1 MGGRIFN
8 PLQCSCEAL
17 YPEIGLGC
25 KATVLPTVTN
35 FNLNSPPP
43 PSPLGC
49 KLNLFLVF
57 DLRNQEE
64 KASTAQRNLLEAD
77 LEELPCL
84 ILVVVDSF
92 SWKFRNHSGKW
103 ACLIFGEDIS
113 WSAHIAD
120 VGCFT
125 LLSLTQEY
133 ASFYQTHSPIWRES
147 SPVPSQPSFILLMAE
162 YVVPV
167 TYYFRWMALHLGFCF
182 LASRRLAREKVAL
195 LECIW
200 TDRLKSKFSF

>member
-1 MGGRIFN
+1 MSPATSSRHCPACVVFALQPTTPSASEVCFPQSDVSSRDLPKGEQKPERQWRRLWDRSGLQSDCSAYCDKLQLRQV
-8 PLQCSCEAL
+8 PL
-17 YPEIGLGC
+17 P
-25 KATVLPTVTN
+25 LPP
-35 FNLNSPPP
+35 L
-43 PSPLGC
+43 SPLGC
-49 KLNLFLVF
+49 KLNSFLVF
-57 DLRNQEE
+57 NLRNQEE
-64 KASTAQRNLLEAD
+64 KASTAQRSLLEAD

-103 ACLIFGEDIS
+103 ACLIFGKDIS

-147 SPVPSQPSFILLMAE
+147 TPAPS
-162 YVVPV
+162 
-167 TYYFRWMALHLGFCF
+167 
-182 LASRRLAREKVAL
+182 
-195 LECIW
+195 
-200 TDRLKSKFSF
+200 